1 MSQGGYYST
10 VGLIYIQSKTVKIK
24 DDFAF
29 LCVSY
34 LPRKLRQ
41 SKAISLHVSI
51 PGLDNMATHMK
62 EVREEIADISR
73 FFRELRRARK
83 EMRVSLLF
91 VASVSQGF
99 EVWCGDSICP
109 FHLSL

>member
-10 VGLIYIQSKTVKIK
+10 IGLIYIQSKTVKIK

-41 SKAISLHVSI
+41 SKAISLRVFY
-51 PGLDNMATHMK
+51 PGI
-62 EVREEIADISR
+62 REYGYLYEGGK
-73 FFRELRRARK
+73 RR
-83 EMRVSLLF
+83 
-91 VASVSQGF
+91 
-99 EVWCGDSICP
+99 DS
-109 FHLSL
+109 